1 MRVGFSKDIHVFKN
15 GNFIILGGVKIPCDK
30 SFIAHS
36 DGDVVFHSLAEAL
49 LGSLALGDLGKYFPE
64 NDPKYDNYD
73 SSLIVIKCYEMVKK
87 LNYRISNIDISIELE
102 NIKLRNYIEEIR
114 KNIAKTL
121 DINLDKVSV
130 KAMTN
135 EKQDSTGKGLSCISY
150 CVVCV
155 EEN

>member
-64 NDPKYDNYD
+64 NEVKALLSFLRLKGIFLEPTEDIHLCRD
-73 SSLIVIKCYEMVKK
+73 SEDDFLLDLAQTAKAHYLITGDKDLLVIQKIGSCKIVDAKTFE
-87 LNYRISNIDISIELE
+87 
-102 NIKLRNYIEEIR
+102 EEI
-114 KNIAKTL
+114 K
-121 DINLDKVSV
+121 
-130 KAMTN
+130 
-135 EKQDSTGKGLSCISY
+135 
-150 CVVCV
+150 
-155 EEN
+155 